1 MMTRRIAA
9 LCLAPMIAGAIACA
23 PETSTSVSDEASFAR
38 LGGADQGGKLLTAT
52 LSGAQEVPGPGDPD
66 GTGTARVTINLGKST
81 LCYELAVSNI
91 APATAAHVHEG
102 EAGTSGGVVV
112 GLNPPT
118 SGTSSG
124 CTVIDAELA
133 KEIAKDPAEYYVNV
147 HNTAFPNGAVRG
159 QLK

>member
-1 MMTRRIAA
+1 MSRRIAA

-23 PETSTSVSDEASFAR
+23 PETSTSVPGDASLAR
-38 LGGADQGGKLLTAT
+38 LGGAEQGGKLLTTT
-52 LSGAQEVPGPGDPD
+52 LSGAAEFPGPGDPN
-66 GTGTARVTINLGKST
+66 GTGTARVTINLGQST

-91 APATAAHVHEG
+91 APASAAHIHEG
-102 EAGTSGGVVV
+102 AAGTSGGVVV

-124 CTVIDAELA
+124 CSVIDAELA
-133 KEIAKDPAEYYVNV
+133 KEIAKDPADYYVNV
-147 HNTAFPNGAVRG
+147 HNAEFPNGAVRG